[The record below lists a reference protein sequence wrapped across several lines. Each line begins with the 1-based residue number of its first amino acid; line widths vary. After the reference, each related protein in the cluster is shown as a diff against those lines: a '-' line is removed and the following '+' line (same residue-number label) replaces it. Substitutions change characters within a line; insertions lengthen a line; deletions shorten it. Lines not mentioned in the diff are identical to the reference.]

1 MCDLLTTGVV
11 GILWGIYWWW
21 NSYEKPSLHPTITEE
36 ERTYIESSIGEV
48 PQPFGKVCVLRC
60 LCL

>member
-1 MCDLLTTGVV
+1 MCDLLPTGVIGIMW
-11 GILWGIYWWW
+11 GILWWW

-48 PQPFGKVCVLRC
+48 PQPFGKVCSEVLV
-60 LCL
+60 L